1 MNKGAVMG
9 FWIGALACTFA
20 YLIWLSWI
28 DVRHHRPYVALSAAL
43 LASVYL
49 GVLVVTVT
57 DPWVALPLWPTILA
71 FIGVEAIVR
80 SAHRLATLGSFSLR
94 PQGQADQSQ
103 PST

>member
-1 MNKGAVMG
+1 MG
-9 FWIGALACTFA
+9 FWIGALACAFA

-49 GVLVVTVT
+49 GVLVVTVAN
-57 DPWVALPLWPTILA
+57 PWVSLPLWPTVLV

-80 SAHRLATLGSFSLR
+80 SVHRLATLGDFSLR
-94 PQGQADQSQ
+94 PQGPADQSQ
-103 PST
+103 VST